1 MKTLNHTKLGSFI
14 ITLYPVLFLL
24 SLTGLFK
31 GKFQIIIHL
40 GMTFSEVS
48 KNIYFTGYNWLISF
62 QKLEP
67 YLGHP
72 TTAIFPSP
80 NSHYPNPVLV
90 SSSHY

>member
-1 MKTLNHTKLGSFI
+1 MKTLNHTKVGSFI
-14 ITLYPVLFLL
+14 ITVYPVLFLL

-31 GKFQIIIHL
+31 SKFQIIIHL

-48 KNIYFTGYNWLISF
+48 KNIYFMGYNWLISF
-62 QKLEP
+62 RKLEP

-80 NSHYPNPVLV
+80 NSH
-90 SSSHY
+90 